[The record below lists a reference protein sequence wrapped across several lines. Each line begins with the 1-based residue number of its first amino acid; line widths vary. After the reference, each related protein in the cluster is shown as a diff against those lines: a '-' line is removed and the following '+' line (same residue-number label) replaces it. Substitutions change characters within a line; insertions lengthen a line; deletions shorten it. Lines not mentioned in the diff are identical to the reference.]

1 MTEKELHKLKR
12 QDFLQLLLTQGQEM
26 AELQTQLKDTTAE
39 LEQIRETDERLKEK
53 LNEKDELIEKLKGRL
68 DQKDAT
74 INSLQA
80 EMEEERASRRIE
92 LDEAGSIAVAALRLN
107 GIFEAAQQAADQ
119 YLYNI
124 KLRHEE
130 GTLGATASPKEDAA
144 PAEPSSEMP
153 EAAQEEKPA
162 ENMGEVALNKLK
174 AAVKSVDFSNISNFF
189 QRNKPQE

>member
-39 LEQIRETDERLKEK
+39 LEQIRMTDERLKEK

-74 INSLQA
+74 INSLRT
-80 EMEEERASRRIE
+80 EMEADRASRRIE
-92 LDEAGSIAVAALRLN
+92 LDEAGSIAMAALRLN
-107 GIFEAAQQAADQ
+107 GVFEAAQQAADQ

-124 KLRHEE
+124 KMRHEE
-130 GTLGATASPKEDAA
+130 GTLGETVYQTEEPAASETDSK
-144 PAEPSSEMP
+144 
-153 EAAQEEKPA
+153 AQEEQKPA

-174 AAVKSVDFSNISNFF
+174 AAVASVDFSNISNFF